1 MPNKATQ
8 EEIVRFNVIL
18 KRYDQIYRDAA
29 KNFGLPYLSFLALY
43 VISQKGECA
52 QKDIASQIM
61 FPKQSINSA
70 VKSLEENGVVTLFQ
84 TNENKKE
91 KIIRL
96 TQKGKTLAKKT
107 TMKIVEAENK
117 AFGALSKNEREN
129 FLELFEKILE
139 VMKTETRKIK

>member
-1 MPNKATQ
+1 MPNKTTQ
-8 EEIVRFNVIL
+8 EEIVRFNIIL
-18 KRYDQIYRDAA
+18 KRYDQIYRNAA

-43 VISQKGECA
+43 VISQKGECT
-52 QKDIASQIM
+52 QKDIAAQIT

-96 TQKGKTLAKKT
+96 TRKGKTLAKKT

-117 AFGALSKNEREN
+117 AFGALSKTEREN

-139 VMKTETRKIK
+139 AMKNEARKIK